1 MSAVVEAVLTVAA
14 VAAVAVFA
22 PEFLP
27 AAFETVGSVAAED
40 IIASEVVMDA
50 IAADPI
56 LVAAADAAPE
66 VLTEIAANVAP
77 EVVASAVP
85 TADIVA
91 TALPE
96 LVVPETVTAVE
107 QATAVLEATGD
118 ALATAT
124 TEQAAASTIVEAG
137 GTVEQATAA
146 VESVQEGATVSEAVS
161 TATDGAVTANP
172 VTEVASNSTSSS
184 WQDTFKNLSES
195 AKNLTKNLGETIL
208 PDADPMVQRFVGQTA
223 LNTATNGG
231 DIKNGVESGILS
243 LGTGA
248 IGSEV
253 AGETGSKLAGQI
265 AGQAAGQLATTGT
278 VNGEGLLTGAAG
290 SQIGNFVGDETGS
303 KFAGQAA
310 STAARSLIAGKDPT
324 QALENL
330 GLKTLV
336 NEGVGV
342 AKDYASEFGKTLG
355 FGSDT
360 PADPNAA
367 APAEKAD
374 AIPTDVRDLIP
385 TSTEVASPT
394 SGAPTGGL
402 AAVSSPDVTTAD
414 NATTAATLGQSG
426 LGAMAPAASATDV
439 GAIARAGASLA
450 PPPDV
455 TSEEPAPAGAPSAPP
470 ELPQQP
476 AQPEAPQKNLFQQA
490 APLSPLGIMGAGVNK
505 YLTGEVNQA
514 LRPTPQRPAAA
525 SGLKSAA
532 PSRLTPDQMAQMR
545 AGVSPQAPTTSA
557 PAAPRQAPQF
567 GPPKKANVANM
578 TPITNVASLIKLLG
592 KKG

>member
-1 MSAVVEAVLTVAA
+1 MRIDQVLPSLASRDAIGVHTRNLKAALEARGIESRIFYGNCTPDVADLGESVIGLTAPVPDRVVLYHASIGSPVFDTLTLVSDPIMVDYHNITPTKLLDSWEPSVAHELSLGRRQLAELAPRCVLGLADSAYNERELIDLGYSPTA
-14 VAAVAVFA
+14 VAPLLIDMRHSGEETDAGYLDRLLAAKEASGSRAIPCGVRPIAASAACRRASCVGSTG
-22 PEFLP
+22 P
-27 AAFETVGSVAAED
+27 AAAA
-40 IIASEVVMDA
+40 
-50 IAADPI
+50 
-56 LVAAADAAPE
+56 
-66 VLTEIAANVAP
+66 
-77 EVVASAVP
+77 
-85 TADIVA
+85 
-91 TALPE
+91 
-96 LVVPETVTAVE
+96 
-107 QATAVLEATGD
+107 
-118 ALATAT
+118 
-124 TEQAAASTIVEAG
+124 
-137 GTVEQATAA
+137 
-146 VESVQEGATVSEAVS
+146 
-161 TATDGAVTANP
+161 
-172 VTEVASNSTSSS
+172 TSSS
-184 WQDTFKNLSES
+184 
-195 AKNLTKNLGETIL
+195 I
-208 PDADPMVQRFVGQTA
+208 DATPRSPK
-223 LNTATNGG
+223 TNRS
-231 DIKNGVESGILS
+231 I
-243 LGTGA
+243 A
-248 IGSEV
+248 IGSR
-253 AGETGSKLAGQI
+253 
-265 AGQAAGQLATTGT
+265 
-278 VNGEGLLTGAAG
+278 
-290 SQIGNFVGDETGS
+290 
-303 KFAGQAA
+303 AA

-532 PSRLTPDQMAQMR
+532 PSRLTPEQMAQMR
-545 AGVSPQAPTTSA
+545 AGVSAPTPAASA

-578 TPITNVASLIKLLG
+578 TPITNVASLMKILG